1 MEVMTASENEI
12 EVVPNEDS
20 LPKAEIEIAEPNLP
34 ATDRDAET
42 GRVFFTPS
50 TKQYKSMSGVEK
62 HQAGIKNIKD
72 LKN

>member
-1 MEVMTASENEI
+1 MTASENEI
-12 EVVPNEDS
+12 EVVPNEDG
-20 LPKAEIEIAEPNLP
+20 LPKEEIELAEPNLP

-72 LKN
+72 FKN